1 MRYKEMFYPEA
12 RFGGFT
18 DVDGTIAFFNRVNSL
33 LEPSFTV
40 LDVGCG
46 RGAYTNDPIPFR
58 RDLRILKGKVS
69 KVIGIDVDQTA
80 QEHPFLDEFYLIQ
93 KDHWPVESH
102 SVDLVVC
109 DHVLEHIDNPEVFFS
124 ETRRTLK
131 DTGFF
136 CIRTPNRWSYIGI
149 AATLIPNKYH
159 SDVTSVVQEGRRAQ
173 DVFPTVYKCNSIGK
187 IKAMMKKYGFEGIVY
202 GYEAEPSYM
211 SFSKAAYLMG
221 VLHQRFAPRFLKP
234 VIFAFGKLKK
244 SIIY

>member
-33 LEPSFTV
+33 LEPSLTV

-80 QEHPFLDEFYLIQ
+80 QENPFLDEFYLIQ
-93 KDHWPVESH
+93 KDHWPVESD

-109 DHVLEHIDNPEVFFS
+109 DHVLEHIDKPDVFFS

-159 SDVTSVVQEGRRAQ
+159 SNVTSVVQEGRKAQ
-173 DVFPTVYKCNSIGK
+173 DVFPTVYKCNSIVK
-187 IKAMMKKYGFEGIVY
+187 IKAMMKKYGFESIVY

-211 SFSKAAYLMG
+211 SFSKAAYLLG

-234 VIFAFGKLKK
+234 IIFAFGKLKK
-244 SIIY
+244 SIV